1 MKRRIFGTIFLVL
14 GIVLVIVSGLLV
26 GYNLYVEEMSG
37 FHAQVAMDKLMAQ
50 MPEDSVAVPD
60 TAPSTPGSNAPVQ
73 EYVPDDYPMV
83 SEGNAAELMSLHG
96 MPEVVIDG
104 VAYVG
109 YLDIPAIDLQLPV
122 IGDSSPENLE
132 IAPCRFYG
140 TVYQKNFV
148 IGGHRYRRHFRKL
161 STLGYGEKVNF
172 TDMDGNL
179 YQYKVADCEVIEP
192 YEAEY
197 LCSGNWD
204 LSLYT
209 CTPGGLTRVVLRC
222 LRAD

>member
-1 MKRRIFGTIFLVL
+1 MKRRVFGTFCLVL
-14 GIVLVIVSGLLV
+14 GVILVLLSLASVGWILWNEERAGENAEDAMEQLL
-26 GYNLYVEEMSG
+26 LQLEKQPVETTEPAHG
-37 FHAQVAMDKLMAQ
+37 ELPTV
-50 MPEDSVAVPD
+50 
-60 TAPSTPGSNAPVQ
+60 APVPG
-73 EYVPDDYPMV
+73 ETVI
-83 SEGNAAELMSLHG
+83 AAPEELRA

-104 VAYVG
+104 VSYIG
-109 YLDIPAIDLQLPV
+109 YLHIPAIDLELPV
-122 IGDSSPENLE
+122 IGESNPDNLE

-148 IGGHRYRRHFRKL
+148 IGGHRYRKHFRKL
-161 STLGYGEKVNF
+161 KTLGYGEKVTF
-172 TDMDGNL
+172 IDMEENV
-179 YQYKVADCEVIEP
+179 YTYEVADCEVIQP

-222 LRAD
+222 LRTA